1 MTAANENDVNEI
13 ELLLPWHAAGTL
25 SKRDRQRVEAALADD
40 PELARRYELV
50 REDLGETIH
59 LNETLGAPSARA
71 MEALL
76 AKIDAEPA
84 RAPSASINFAAT
96 SGAAFGPR
104 IREFFAS
111 LSPRTLAWSASAAA
125 LAIVLQAGLIA
136 GIVFK
141 EQGAPRPGSYQTASM
156 PLAAKVEGSYAL
168 IRFQPEA
175 KATDIGKFLETNKLT
190 IADGPAPGGLF
201 RVRVSPSKVS
211 NTGLAGIVKKLQ
223 GDSVVGFIAPTE

>member
-1 MTAANENDVNEI
+1 MTAANENDLNEI

-25 SKRDRQRVEAALADD
+25 SKRDELRVEAALAND
-40 PELARRYELV
+40 PELALRYALV
-50 REDLGETIH
+50 REEFGETIH

-71 MEALL
+71 MEALF

-84 RAPSASINFAAT
+84 RAPSIRL
-96 SGAAFGPR
+96 GAPVAPTLGAR

-111 LSPRTLAWSASAAA
+111 LSPRTVAWSASAAA

-168 IRFQPEA
+168 IRFQPQA
-175 KATDIGKFLETNKLT
+175 NATDIGKFLENNKLT

-201 RVRVSPSKVS
+201 RVRLSPSKVS
-211 NTGLAGIVKKLQ
+211 NTDLAGIVKKLQ